1 MDSIYD
7 IFIIGGGINGA
18 GIARDFAGRGLKVAL
33 AEKGQIGGATSSWS
47 TKLIHGGLR
56 YLENYEFKLVR
67 ESLKERNIINNIAS
81 NITKP
86 LPFII
91 PHTSNLRPIWL
102 IRLGLFFYDS
112 LGGNGSI
119 PKSSKINIQNHYHHI
134 LKEDYKI
141 GFKYYDLQVDDKK
154 LVELNIKDSINYGAK
169 IFEYTE
175 VVKTKRNRE
184 FWEIY
189 LSNNQIIKS
198 KVIINAAGPWIKKV
212 LSEILNIKTNNSLR
226 LVKGS
231 HIITKKLYDEEVAF
245 TLQNNDK
252 RIVFIIPYKNDYTLI
267 GTTEVEV
274 AIPDNPKI
282 SQDEINYLINCV
294 NQYLKNPINNNDI
307 VDSYSGIRPL
317 IEEYKNKASMLT
329 RDYAFDINS
338 DNSYAPVLTIFGGKL
353 TTYRKLSEEIVNKL
367 EKFLPKMSGSWTHN
381 KKL

>member
-1 MDSIYD
+1 M
-7 IFIIGGGINGA
+7 
-18 GIARDFAGRGLKVAL
+18 
-33 AEKGQIGGATSSWS
+33 
-47 TKLIHGGLR
+47 
-56 YLENYEFKLVR
+56 
-67 ESLKERNIINNIAS
+67 SLK
-81 NITKP
+81 
-86 LPFII
+86 
-91 PHTSNLRPIWL
+91 
-102 IRLGLFFYDS
+102 
-112 LGGNGSI
+112 
-119 PKSSKINIQNHYHHI
+119 YHHI

-175 VVKTKRNRE
+175 VVKTKRNKE

-212 LSEILNIKTNNSLR
+212 LSETLNIKTDNSLR

-231 HIITKKLYDEEVAF
+231 HIITKKLYKEEVAF

-274 AIPDNPKI
+274 EIPDNPKI

-338 DNSYAPVLTIFGGKL
+338 DNNYAPVLTIFGGKL
-353 TTYRKLSEEIVNKL
+353 TTYRKLSEDLINNLKHFFPNLKSNWTSKFKL
-367 EKFLPKMSGSWTHN
+367 IN
-381 KKL
+381 